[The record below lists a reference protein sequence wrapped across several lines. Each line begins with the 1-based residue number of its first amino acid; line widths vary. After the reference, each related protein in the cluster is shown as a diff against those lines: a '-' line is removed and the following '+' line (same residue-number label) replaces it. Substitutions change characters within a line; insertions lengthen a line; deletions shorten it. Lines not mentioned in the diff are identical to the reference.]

1 MRMAQTR
8 GGKRDWMK
16 CESSTK
22 GCVVM
27 LVWVVVFLVALCLIS
42 SLRKGFGSSERRG
55 SSTHHKKSP
64 DCVVGEDGAGDNK
77 HCEAYET
84 VELVGV
90 EC

>member
-22 GCVVM
+22 GCFEDVSLGCDVPRS
-27 LVWVVVFLVALCLIS
+27 LLIAMFEAF
-42 SLRKGFGSSERRG
+42 RSEQSGIRR
-55 SSTHHKKSP
+55 SYHEESP
-64 DCVVGEDGAGDNK
+64 DGVVGEDGAGDNK

-90 EC
+90 DC